1 MWDIW
6 TALLFLSIAL
16 PISLTVMA
24 LIATVDKPK
33 SKGKNNVGHVRENG
47 K

>member
-16 PISLTVMA
+16 PISLAVMA
-24 LIATVDKPK
+24 FLATVDKPK
-33 SKGKNNVGHVRENG
+33 GK